1 MTIKE
6 YIIAILTSI
15 YIVITIILILFII
28 DSKYNKEK
36 YNVAYCFVVLE
47 RVTKIFI
54 KILVMIT
61 FLIGLIRIIF

>member
-6 YIIAILTSI
+6 YVIAILTSI

-28 DSKYNKEK
+28 DSKFNKEK

-61 FLIGLIRIIF
+61 FLIGLIKIIF